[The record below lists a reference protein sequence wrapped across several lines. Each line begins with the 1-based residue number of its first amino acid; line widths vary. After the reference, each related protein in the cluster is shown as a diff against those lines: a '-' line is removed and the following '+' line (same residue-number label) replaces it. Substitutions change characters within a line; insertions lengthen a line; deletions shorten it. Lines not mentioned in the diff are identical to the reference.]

1 MTKKVLF
8 IGLDGATFDLLDP
21 LMNQGLMPRL
31 AQFISE
37 GVRGPLETTIPPI
50 TPTAWVSWM
59 TGKNPGKHGVFEFLL
74 RRKGSGE
81 LPDTPVSSRSRDGL
95 PFWDLLGQMG
105 KHAIVTNMPCTYPPM
120 MVNGLMISD
129 FLTPRGRRD
138 FTHPAGLL
146 EEVESKFGPYELYIT
161 EVYTPGNVDKI
172 LDQLFTEIEYKTRVN
187 RYLME
192 QYDWDVFATH
202 YWSAD
207 RFQHEL
213 WHLLDESH
221 PFFDRKEHDAHIN
234 RIHDYWR
241 AVDSMFGELF
251 DAAGDQT
258 TVYIGSDHG
267 FGPIKKFLCFNVWL
281 IQEGL
286 LVLKRD
292 AMTLF
297 KRGLFKLGLT
307 PDLAYRSAMKMGLA
321 HLRLSVGVT
330 NRSKL
335 MTLANAMMLSLED
348 VDWSRTVAFSK
359 GNYGQIF
366 INLKG
371 REANGIIEP
380 GSQYESTM
388 RKITDKLRALT
399 EPESGQPLIGPIW
412 RREDL
417 YTGPHSEE
425 SPDLQF
431 LPADMS
437 NKPLG
442 TLDLTSNKFITPV
455 YGNSGDHRMHGILIG
470 RGPELRRGARI
481 EDARIIDYAPTILH
495 SFGVEVPSDM
505 DGRVLEEMFT
515 AEYMSANPVRMSEAT
530 GLDYNAPG
538 KSPVMTEEESEEIRA
553 RLRGLGYLG

>member
-1 MTKKVLF
+1 MSKKVLF
-8 IGLDGATFDLLDP
+8 IGLDGATFDVLDP
-21 LMNQGLMPRL
+21 LIDRGLMPRL
-31 AQFISE
+31 KLFIDE

-74 RRKGSGE
+74 RRKGSGA
-81 LPDTPVSSRSRDGL
+81 LPDTPVNSRSRDGL

-105 KHAIVTNMPCTYPPM
+105 KQAIVTNVPCTYPPA
-120 MVNGLMISD
+120 MVNGVMISD

-138 FTHPAGLL
+138 FAYPASLID
-146 EEVESKFGPYELYIT
+146 EVESRFGPYELYIT
-161 EVYTPGNVDKI
+161 EVYTPGNVNKI
-172 LDQLFTEIEYKTRVN
+172 LDQLFTELEYKTNVN

-192 QYDWDVFATH
+192 QYGWDVFATH
-202 YWSAD
+202 YWGTD

-213 WHLLDESH
+213 WHLLDETH
-221 PFFDRKEHDAHIN
+221 PFFDRKEHDAHIG
-234 RIHDYWR
+234 RIHEYWH
-241 AVDSMFGELF
+241 AVDSTLGELF
-251 DAAGDQT
+251 DDVGDDT
-258 TVYIGSDHG
+258 TVYLGSDHG
-267 FGPIKKFLCFNVWL
+267 FGPIERFLCFNVWL
-281 IQEGL
+281 IDEGL

-297 KRGLFKLGLT
+297 KRALFRLGLT

-335 MTLANAMMLSLED
+335 MKLANMLMLSLED

-366 INLKG
+366 INVRG
-371 REANGIIEP
+371 RDEHGIVEP
-380 GSQYESTM
+380 GAAYERVM
-388 RKITDKLRALT
+388 GQVIDKLRALVD
-399 EPESGQPLIGPIW
+399 PEANRPMIGPIW

-417 YTGPHSEE
+417 YTGPHIDEA
-425 SPDLQF
+425 PDIQF
-431 LPADMS
+431 LPSDMS

-455 YGNSGDHRMHGILIG
+455 YGNSGDHRMHGIMVG
-470 RGPELRRGARI
+470 RGPELRRGVRV
-481 EDARIIDYAPTILH
+481 EGARIIDFAPTILH

-505 DGRVLEEMFT
+505 DGRVLDEIFNREYL
-515 AEYMSANPVRMSEAT
+515 AENPVRVSQAP
-530 GLDYNAPG
+530 GLDYDAPD
-538 KSPVMTEEESEEIRA
+538 KSPAMTEEESEEIRA

>member
-1 MTKKVLF
+1 MSKKVVF

-21 LMNQGLMPRL
+21 LMNHGLMPRFK
-31 AQFISE
+31 QFIDQ

-50 TPTAWVSWM
+50 PPTAWVSWM

-74 RRKGSGE
+74 RRKGSGAM
-81 LPDTPVSSRSRDGL
+81 PDTPVNSRSRDGL

-105 KHAIVTNMPCTYPPM
+105 KRAIVTNVPCTYPPG
-120 MVNGLMISD
+120 VLNGVMISD

-138 FTHPAGLL
+138 FTYPDSLID
-146 EEVESKFGPYELYIT
+146 EVERRFGPYELYIT
-161 EVYTPGNVDKI
+161 EVYSKGNVDKI
-172 LDQLFTEIEYKTRVN
+172 LDQLFTELEYKTKVN

-192 QYDWDVFATH
+192 QYGWDVFATH
-202 YWSAD
+202 YWGTD

-221 PFFDRKEHDAHIN
+221 PFFDRDEHNTHIG
-234 RIHDYWR
+234 RINEYWNT
-241 AVDSMFGELF
+241 VDSTIGTLF
-251 DAAGDQT
+251 DDADEGT
-258 TVYIGSDHG
+258 TVYLGSDHG
-267 FGPIKKFLCFNVWL
+267 FGPIEKFLCFNVWL
-281 IQEGL
+281 INEGL

-297 KRGLFKLGLT
+297 KRTLFRLGLT

-335 MTLANAMMLSLED
+335 MKLANLLMLSLED

-366 INLKG
+366 INLRG
-371 REANGIIEP
+371 RDEHGIVEPGTEYDKVMRQIIE
-380 GSQYESTM
+380 
-388 RKITDKLRALT
+388 KLRGLVDPETT
-399 EPESGQPLIGPIW
+399 EPLIGPIW

-417 YTGPHSEE
+417 YSGPHIDEA
-425 SPDLQF
+425 PDIQF
-431 LPADMS
+431 LPGNMA

-442 TLDLTSNKFITPV
+442 TLDLTSNKFVTPV
-455 YGNSGDHRMHGILIG
+455 YGNSGDHRMHGILMG
-470 RGPELRRGARI
+470 RGPELRRGTRV
-481 EDARIIDYAPTILH
+481 EGARIIDYAPTILH
-495 SFGVEVPSDM
+495 SFGVEIPSDM
-505 DGRVLEEMFT
+505 DGRVLEEIFT
-515 AEYMSANPVRMSEAT
+515 DAYLKANPVRVSREAS
-530 GLDYNAPG
+530 GDYEAPEE
-538 KSPVMTEEESEEIRA
+538 SPAMTEEESEEIRA

>member
-1 MTKKVLF
+1 MAKKVLF

-21 LMNQGLMPRL
+21 LMNRGLMPRL
-31 AQFISE
+31 KRFISE

-74 RRKGSGE
+74 RRKGSGA

-105 KHAIVTNMPCTYPPM
+105 KRAIVTNMPCTYPPM
-120 MVNGLMISD
+120 IENGLMISD

-146 EEVESKFGPYELYIT
+146 EEVEGKFGPYELYIT
-161 EVYTPGNVDKI
+161 EVYAPGNVDKI
-172 LDQLFTEIEYKTRVN
+172 LDQLFTEIEYKTKVN
-187 RYLME
+187 RYLMD

-221 PFFDRKEHDAHIN
+221 PLFDRRERDAHIS
-234 RIHDYWR
+234 RINDYWR
-241 AVDSMFGELF
+241 AVDQMFGSLF
-251 DAAGDQT
+251 DAVGGET
-258 TVYIGSDHG
+258 TVYVGSDHG
-267 FGPIKKFLCFNVWL
+267 FGPIKRFLCFNVWL

-292 AMTLF
+292 ARTMF
-297 KRGLFKLGLT
+297 KRALFRLGLT

-335 MTLANAMMLSLED
+335 MSLANSLMLSLED

-366 INLKG
+366 INLRG
-371 REANGIIEP
+371 REAGGIVEP
-380 GSQYESTM
+380 GSEYESVV
-388 RKITDKLRALT
+388 RRVIDKLRLLVD
-399 EPESGQPLIGPIW
+399 PETHQPLIGPIW
-412 RREDL
+412 RRDDL
-417 YTGPHSEE
+417 YTGPHVEQA
-425 SPDLQF
+425 PDIQF
-431 LPADMS
+431 LPSDMS

-442 TLDLTSNKFITPV
+442 TLDLTSNRFITPV
-455 YGNSGDHRMHGILIG
+455 YGNSGDHRMHGILLG
-470 RGPELRRGARI
+470 RGPELRRGAVV
-481 EDARIIDYAPTILH
+481 EGARIIDFAPTILH
-495 SFGVEVPSDM
+495 SFGVEIPSDM
-505 DGRVLEEMFT
+505 DGRVLHEIFT
-515 AEYMSANPVRMSEAT
+515 EEYMNGNPVKFSEAPERL
-530 GLDYNAPG
+530 GPLAAG
-538 KSPVMTEEESEEIRA
+538 AMTEEESDEIRQ
-553 RLRGLGYLG
+553 RLRSLGYLG

>member
-1 MTKKVLF
+1 MSKKVLF
-8 IGLDGATFDLLDP
+8 IGLDGATFDVLDP
-21 LMNQGLMPRL
+21 LMDRGLMPRL
-31 AQFISE
+31 KEFIGE

-74 RRKGSGE
+74 RRKGSGA
-81 LPDTPVSSRSRDGL
+81 LPDSPVNSRSLDGL

-105 KHAIVTNMPCTYPPM
+105 KQAIVTNVPCTYPPT
-120 MVNGLMISD
+120 MVNGVMISD

-138 FTHPAGLL
+138 FTYPESLIQ
-146 EEVESKFGPYELYIT
+146 EVESRFGPYELYIT

-172 LDQLFTEIEYKTRVN
+172 LDQLFTELEYKTNVN

-192 QYDWDVFATH
+192 QYGWDVFATH
-202 YWSAD
+202 YWGTD

-213 WHLLDESH
+213 WHLLDETH
-221 PFFDRKEHDAHIN
+221 PFFDRREHDAHIG
-234 RIHDYWR
+234 RIHEYWR
-241 AVDSMFGELF
+241 AVDSTLGKLF
-251 DAAGDQT
+251 DDVGDDA
-258 TVYIGSDHG
+258 TVYLGSDHG
-267 FGPIKKFLCFNVWL
+267 FGPIEKFLCFNVWL
-281 IQEGL
+281 IDEGL

-297 KRGLFKLGLT
+297 KRGLFRLGLT

-335 MTLANAMMLSLED
+335 MKLANLLMLSLQD

-366 INLKG
+366 INLRG
-371 REANGIIEP
+371 RDEHGVVEP
-380 GSQYESTM
+380 GAEYERVM
-388 RKITDKLRALT
+388 KQVIDKLRALVD
-399 EPESGQPLIGPIW
+399 PESRQALIGPVW

-417 YTGPHSEE
+417 YSGPHIDEA
-425 SPDLQF
+425 PDIQF
-431 LPADMS
+431 LPSDMT

-455 YGNSGDHRMHGILIG
+455 YGNSGDHRMHGVLLG
-470 RGPELRRGARI
+470 RGPELRRGTRI
-481 EDARIIDYAPTILH
+481 EGARIIDYAPTILH

-505 DGRVLEEMFT
+505 DGRVLEEIFT
-515 AEYMSANPVRMSEAT
+515 DEYLAQNPVRVSET
-530 GLDYNAPG
+530 I
-538 KSPVMTEEESEEIRA
+538 SPEYDAGDRSPAMTEEESEEIRA